1 MAGRTRYQYFI
12 DAYDFSEI
20 LRSFETRDFLEITVD
35 RYGDVVTYR
44 VYGDEENGFEV
55 YVR

>member
-1 MAGRTRYQYFI
+1 MTRYQYFI

-20 LRSFETRDFLEITVD
+20 LRTIETRDFLEITVD
-35 RYGDVVTYR
+35 QFGDVVTYR
-44 VYGDEENGFEV
+44 VYGDVDNGFEV